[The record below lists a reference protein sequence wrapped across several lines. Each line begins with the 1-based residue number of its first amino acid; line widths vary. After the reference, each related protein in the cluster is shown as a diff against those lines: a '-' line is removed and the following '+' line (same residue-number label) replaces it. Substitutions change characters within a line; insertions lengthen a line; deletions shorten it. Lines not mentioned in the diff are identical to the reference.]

1 MCLQYIKVAAQEGVQ
16 SSRYINQLETFL
28 ASQQVH
34 LRILDTNILRSDE
47 MLTLS
52 VLDLSLTISDTYQ
65 ISGNLCDVALKYLK
79 LCETFDSTEHA
90 SFFSRIYQLFY
101 ENKNNTPVTIIL
113 CDARIPLYV
122 KEWKENNVVWCEFEN
137 NYRTLY
143 NLEKAETRSCDN
155 NYILGLETIEK
166 ISDIFNS
173 KKYLYSIYIY
183 LQFIS
188 TIIPGISKFIYFPYL
203 THPLHELYQHYLNFK
218 GDLNMYLSLSF
229 LLYK

>member
-1 MCLQYIKVAAQEGVQ
+1 MQYIKVAAQEGVQ

-34 LRILDTNILRSDE
+34 LRILDTSVLRSVDE

-52 VLDLSLTISDTYQ
+52 VLDLSLTISETYQ
-65 ISGNLCDVALKYLK
+65 ISSNLCDVGLKYLK

-122 KEWKENNVVWCEFEN
+122 KEWKENNAVWCEFEN

-155 NYILGLETIEK
+155 NYILGLKTIEK

-173 KKYLYSIYIY
+173 KRYLYNIYIY

-188 TIIPGISKFIYFPYL
+188 TIIPGISKFIYF
-203 THPLHELYQHYLNFK
+203 Q
-218 GDLNMYLSLSF
+218 
-229 LLYK
+229 